1 MRNFIKI
8 QEINQEKATF
18 VNKKFI
24 TAIVDIKNGCKV
36 FFNTQKNEDY
46 IIIQESIDE
55 MREMN
60 EDFIPVMV
68 AGKKSIVN
76 IDNIIAISEST
87 KGTLFQTNVNILS
100 KLGIITGFYASDP
113 IDQIILKIK
122 MTDKADEKE
131 YTKWKKQ

>member
-87 KGTLFQTNVNILS
+87 KGALFQTNVNILS

-131 YTKWKKQ
+131 YTK

>member
-1 MRNFIKI
+1 MRNFIKV

-87 KGTLFQTNVNILS
+87 KGALFQTNVNILS

-113 IDQIILKIK
+113 IDKIILKIK
-122 MTDKADEKE
+122 MTEKAVEKE
-131 YTKWKKQ
+131 

>member
-1 MRNFIKI
+1 MRNFIKV

-24 TAIVDIKNGCKV
+24 TAIVDIKKGCKV

-76 IDNIIAISEST
+76 LDNIIAISEST
-87 KGTLFQTNVNILS
+87 KGTLFQTNVNILA

-122 MTDKADEKE
+122 MTDKSDEKE
-131 YTKWKKQ
+131 

>member
-1 MRNFIKI
+1 MRNFIKV

-87 KGTLFQTNVNILS
+87 KGALFQTNVNILS
-100 KLGIITGFYASDP
+100 KLGIITGFYVSDP

-122 MTDKADEKE
+122 MTEKAVEKE
-131 YTKWKKQ
+131 

>member
-131 YTKWKKQ
+131 YTK

>member
-1 MRNFIKI
+1 MRNFIKV

-24 TAIVDIKNGCKV
+24 TAIVDIQNGCKV

-55 MREMN
+55 MREKN
-60 EDFIPVMV
+60 KDFIPVMI

-76 IDNIIAISEST
+76 LDNIIAISET
-87 KGTLFQTNVNILS
+87 KKGTLFQTNFHILS
-100 KLGIITGFYASDP
+100 KLGIITGFCVSDP

-122 MTDKADEKE
+122 MTEKAVEKE
-131 YTKWKKQ
+131 